1 VKLSLAIVPAVFLAA
16 ACTESGPEPTTTPP
30 APTSSDGADGVTL
43 RVATPER
50 LVGSYLDASGL
61 ALRFEAARDG
71 DALYLHLET
80 GDGRELVH
88 AETLDDVYRF
98 RYLGGRLTL
107 TVERAWVAEVR
118 AEGQDGPAAARD
130 DAFVWE
136 GDMAVLDEMLA
147 IPEVAALPWM
157 SRALGAQGITGAD
170 YPASLALH
178 KVARQSADGL
188 GIDLPPLAVDNAP
201 DGADKCSRP
210 TANECYGMCGPGCS
224 CWSWVCG
231 DCCYHY
237 GCARHDS
244 WCRNGQWYYCY
255 NITAVIALFG
265 C

>member
-1 VKLSLAIVPAVFLAA
+1 VKIMLALVPAVFLAV
-16 ACTESGPEPTTTPP
+16 ACTDPDPVSTPTSTPP
-30 APTSSDGADGVTL
+30 ASSDGADGIEL
-43 RVATPER
+43 AVATPDR
-50 LVGSYLDASGL
+50 LTGSYLDPSGL
-61 ALRFEAARDG
+61 ALRFDVARAG
-71 DALYLHLET
+71 DVLYLHLET
-80 GDGRELVH
+80 AAGRELVH

-118 AEGQDGPAAARD
+118 AEGEDGPAAQRE

-136 GDMAVLDEMLA
+136 GDMGVLDEMLA
-147 IPEVAALPWM
+147 IPEVATLPWL
-157 SRALGAQGITGAD
+157 SRALGARGITGAD
-170 YPASLALH
+170 YPASLPLH

-188 GIDLPPLAVDNAP
+188 GIEVPPIAVDNAP
-201 DGADKCSRP
+201 AGSYCSQP
-210 TANECYGMCGPGCS
+210 TANNCYGMCGPGCS

-255 NITAVIALFG
+255 NISAVIALFG

>member
-1 VKLSLAIVPAVFLAA
+1 MKLALVLVPAAVLAA
-16 ACTESGPEPTTTPP
+16 ACTEPGSDP
-30 APTSSDGADGVTL
+30 APVPPSSDGADGVTL

-50 LVGSYLDASGL
+50 LVGSYLDPSGL
-61 ALRFEAARDG
+61 SLAFDVARSG
-71 DALYLHLET
+71 DELAIHLET
-80 GDGRELVH
+80 GAGLELVH
-88 AETLDDVYRF
+88 AETDDDAYRF

-107 TVERAWVAEVR
+107 TVDRAWVAEVR
-118 AEGQDGPAAARD
+118 AEGEDGPASQRED
-130 DAFVWE
+130 GFVWE

-157 SRALGAQGITGAD
+157 SRALGARGYNGAD

-188 GIDLPPLAVDNAP
+188 GIELPPLATESSL
-201 DGADKCSRP
+201 DGVDKCSRP
-210 TANECYGMCGPGCS
+210 SSNNCYGMCGPGCS

-231 DCCYHY
+231 NCCYHY

-255 NITAVIALFG
+255 NISAVIALFG